1 MDHSSTLQTR
11 NVFIDTQAFTNE
23 HFRFDHP
30 KLKKLAELGK
40 SKMISIYSTDT
51 VVGEVKSKLSEKMAK
66 AAKALSDFRS
76 EAGFL
81 ESGAPADVSPLFSP
95 PTEQALTEKAH
106 SIWNEFLTT
115 ANVTI
120 FDSSSIRVSTLLESY
135 FLGTAPFGTGKKKSE
150 FPDAI
155 STLSIE
161 HWAEKTG
168 DKLYVVSGDADF
180 KKWSENHPCTIL
192 LNGIGDF
199 LDIYNR
205 TEEKLTELVER
216 LYKEDEEWIA
226 SVIKD
231 KFLECGFL
239 YSDDYDAEV
248 TDVDIDIFDVL
259 AVNIIEVDEESA
271 SLSIR
276 VRIGFA
282 ATISGHDY
290 NNGIW
295 DSEDHQYIYLPTFN
309 EEMTFSECYDV
320 SLKVIFNSENDEIYE
335 IDKVMFDDGTDISLS
350 NNDGYPYK

>member
-1 MDHSSTLQTR
+1 M
-11 NVFIDTQAFTNE
+11 
-23 HFRFDHP
+23 
-30 KLKKLAELGK
+30 
-40 SKMISIYSTDT
+40 
-51 VVGEVKSKLSEKMAK
+51 
-66 AAKALSDFRS
+66 
-76 EAGFL
+76 
-81 ESGAPADVSPLFSP
+81 
-95 PTEQALTEKAH
+95 
-106 SIWNEFLTT
+106 
-115 ANVTI
+115 
-120 FDSSSIRVSTLLESY
+120 
-135 FLGTAPFGTGKKKSE
+135 
-150 FPDAI
+150 
-155 STLSIE
+155 
-161 HWAEKTG
+161 
-168 DKLYVVSGDADF
+168 
-180 KKWSENHPCTIL
+180 